1 MSKDKGGKSD
11 KKAPA
16 KTKKEKKAA
25 KLAKRNKKKGIGG
38 DELT

>member
-1 MSKDKGGKSD
+1 MSKDKGGRAD

-25 KLAKRNKKKGIGG
+25 KLAKRNGKNTIS
-38 DELT
+38 DET